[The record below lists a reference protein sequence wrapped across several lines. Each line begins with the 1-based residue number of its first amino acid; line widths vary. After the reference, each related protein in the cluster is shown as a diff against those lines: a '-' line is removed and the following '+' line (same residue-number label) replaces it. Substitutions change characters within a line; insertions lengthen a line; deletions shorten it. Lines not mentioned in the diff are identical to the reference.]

1 MPHRT
6 RDLRERSRHLPPV
19 MGEREFAPNATARST
34 GTTKRVWALAWPA
47 ILTNLLQSAV
57 GFVGAA
63 VVSRHLGTAAISA
76 TGVGGRIFF
85 MQQVVLMAVTTGTM
99 ALVARAWGAGDRS
112 EAERVTR
119 TSLWLCGGL
128 ALIVMLPCIVF
139 AHALVGV
146 FGLDGPTTELA
157 ATYVRWV
164 SLSSLPFAA
173 GMVIATALRAA
184 GDTRT
189 PLWISIAGAGLTI
202 AALWMLVGGGLGV
215 TSLGVKGAA
224 IASSLGALLGATI
237 SWWLWRTNR
246 LAIGPAPGG
255 SDFDRARISR
265 LFRIGIPAGAEG
277 LGFQVG
283 FVGFIWIIA
292 RYGNQAN
299 AAYQLGVNL
308 LAFSFLVGQA
318 FSIAASTLVGQ
329 HLGAGDE
336 AGAERSGWRAMTL
349 AIGVMVVFGGF
360 IIGFSEPLARYLS
373 PSDPEVVRLT
383 VAFIW
388 VLGSV
393 QALMA
398 IEFTLGGALRG
409 AGDTIFPFITVL
421 SGLSFGRLAFAALF
435 MSLGKSIEWVY
446 AALIADYII
455 KGVLFVS
462 RFRSGR
468 WKAMLGEREE
478 SFVLG
483 DAPETEAG

>member
-1 MPHRT
+1 MQK
-6 RDLRERSRHLPPV
+6 
-19 MGEREFAPNATARST
+19 REFAPNESARGT
-34 GTTKRVWALAWPA
+34 GTTKRVWTLAWPA

-63 VVSRHLGTAAISA
+63 VVSRQLGTAAISA

-99 ALVARAWGAGDRS
+99 ALVARAWGGGDRA

-119 TSLWLCGGL
+119 TSLWLCAGL
-128 ALIVMLPCIVF
+128 ALAVMAPCIAF

-146 FGLDGPTTELA
+146 FGLDAETTNLA

-173 GMVIATALRAA
+173 AMVIATALRAA

-189 PLWISIAGAGLTI
+189 PLWISIAGAALNI
-202 AALWMLVGGGLGV
+202 AALWALVGGGLGF

-224 IASSLGALLGATI
+224 IANSVGALLGAAI
-237 SWWLWRTNR
+237 SWGLWRANK

-255 SDFDRARISR
+255 DDFDRARIWR
-265 LFRIGIPAGAEG
+265 LFRIGVPAGAEG

-283 FVGFIWIIA
+283 FIGFIWIIA

-329 HLGAGDE
+329 HLGARDE
-336 AGAERSGWRAMTL
+336 RGAERSGWRAMSL
-349 AIGVMVVFGGF
+349 AIGVMVVFGGL
-360 IIGFSEPLARYLS
+360 IIAFAEPLARYLS

-398 IEFTLGGALRG
+398 VEFTLGGALRG
-409 AGDTIFPFITVL
+409 AGDTFFPFVTVM
-421 SGLSFGRLAFAALF
+421 SGLAFGRLLFAALF
-435 MSLGKSIEWVY
+435 MSLGLSIEWIY
-446 AALIADYII
+446 AALVADYVI
-455 KGVLFVS
+455 KAVMFVS

-468 WKAMLGEREE
+468 WKTTLAERDEAL
-478 SFVLG
+478 VLG

>member
-1 MPHRT
+1 MGSP
-6 RDLRERSRHLPPV
+6 DL
-19 MGEREFAPNATARST
+19 APQLTARGT
-34 GTTKRVWALAWPA
+34 GTTRRVWELAWPA

-63 VVSRHLGTAAISA
+63 VVSRTLGAAAISA

-99 ALVARAWGAGDRS
+99 ALVARAWGSGDRA

-128 ALIVMLPCIVF
+128 ALVVMLPCIAF
-139 AHALVGV
+139 AHQLVGV
-146 FGLDGPTTELA
+146 FGLDAPTTALA
-157 ATYVRWV
+157 TSYVQWV
-164 SLSSLPFAA
+164 SLSSLPFAG

-189 PLWISIAGAGLTI
+189 PLVISIAGAALNI
-202 AALWMLVGGGLGV
+202 VALWVLVGGGLGV
-215 TSLGVKGAA
+215 ASLGVKGAA
-224 IASSLGALLGATI
+224 IAASVGALVGALI
-237 SWWLWRTNR
+237 SWWLWRSNK
-246 LAIGPAPGG
+246 LVIGPAPGG
-255 SDFDRARISR
+255 NDFDPRRIAR
-265 LFRIGIPAGAEG
+265 LFRIGVPAGLEG

-292 RYGNQAN
+292 RYGNEAN

-329 HLGAGDE
+329 HLGANDP
-336 AGAERSGWRAMTL
+336 AGAERSGWRAMSL
-349 AIGVMVVFGGF
+349 AIGVMVVFGGL
-360 IIGFSEPLARYLS
+360 IIALAEPLASYLS
-373 PSDPEVVRLT
+373 PKDAEVVRLT
-383 VAFIW
+383 VIFIW

-409 AGDTIFPFITVL
+409 AGDTVFPFFTVMA
-421 SGLSFGRLAFAALF
+421 GLTFGRLLFAALF
-435 MSLGKSIEWVY
+435 MAWGKSIEWVY
-446 AALIADYII
+446 AALVADYVI

-462 RFRSGR
+462 RFRGGR
-468 WKAMLGEREE
+468 WKAIQLEREE
-478 SFVLG
+478 SLVLG
-483 DAPETEAG
+483 DAPETDAG

>member
-1 MPHRT
+1 MGQSDYAPT
-6 RDLRERSRHLPPV
+6 RQP
-19 MGEREFAPNATARST
+19 ARGT

-63 VVSRHLGTAAISA
+63 VVSRQLGTAAISA

-99 ALVARAWGAGDRS
+99 ALVARAWGAGDRA

-119 TSLWLCGGL
+119 TSLWLCGSL
-128 ALIVMLPCIVF
+128 ALAVMLPCIVF
-139 AHALVGV
+139 AHGLVGV
-146 FGLDGPTTELA
+146 FGLDAPTTELA

-164 SLSSLPFAA
+164 SLSALPFAI

-189 PLWISIAGAGLTI
+189 PLWISIAGAALNI
-202 AALWMLVGGGLGV
+202 VALWALVGGGLGFPR
-215 TSLGVKGAA
+215 LGVAGAA
-224 IASSLGALLGATI
+224 IAASIGATLGALI
-237 SWWLWRTNR
+237 SYALWRANK
-246 LAIGPAPGG
+246 LVIGPAPGG
-255 SDFDRARISR
+255 DDFDRARIWR
-265 LFRIGIPAGAEG
+265 LFRIGTPAGAEG

-283 FVGFIWIIA
+283 FMGFIWIIA
-292 RYGNQAN
+292 RYGNEAN

-336 AGAERSGWRAMTL
+336 EGAERSGWRAMSL
-349 AIGVMVVFGGF
+349 AIGVMVVFGAV
-360 IIGFSEPLARYLS
+360 IIGFAPPFARYLA
-373 PSDPEVVRLT
+373 PADPEVVRLT

-409 AGDTIFPFITVL
+409 AGDTMFPFVTVL
-421 SGLSFGRLAFAALF
+421 SGLAFGRLLFAALF
-435 MSLGKSIEWVY
+435 MAWGKSIEWVY
-446 AALIADYII
+446 AALIADYVI
-455 KGVLFVS
+455 KGVLFVG
-462 RFRSGR
+462 RFRGGR
-468 WKAMLGEREE
+468 WKAMLAEREE
-478 SFVLG
+478 ALVLG

>member
-1 MPHRT
+1 MGQSELAWAAAVHR
-6 RDLRERSRHLPPV
+6 
-19 MGEREFAPNATARST
+19 T
-34 GTTKRVWALAWPA
+34 GTTRRVWALAWPA

-63 VVSRHLGTAAISA
+63 VVSRTLGTAAISA

-85 MQQVVLMAVTTGTM
+85 VQQVVLMAVTTGTM
-99 ALVARAWGAGDRS
+99 ALVARAWGAGDRA

-128 ALIVMLPCIVF
+128 ALTVMGPCIAF

-146 FGLDGPTTELA
+146 FGLDGPTTDLA

-164 SLSSLPFAA
+164 SGSAFPFAVS
-173 GMVIATALRAA
+173 MVIATALRAA

-189 PLWISIAGAGLTI
+189 PLWISIAGAALNI
-202 AALWMLVGGGLGV
+202 AALWALVGGGLGF
-215 TSLGVKGAA
+215 TPRGVAGAA
-224 IASSLGALLGATI
+224 IANTVGASVGAAI
-237 SWWLWRTNR
+237 SFGLWRANK
-246 LAIGPAPGG
+246 LAIGPTPGG
-255 SDFDRARISR
+255 SDFDRPRIWR
-265 LFRIGIPAGAEG
+265 LFRIGTPAGAEG
-277 LGFQVG
+277 LGFQIG

-329 HLGAGDE
+329 HLGASDE
-336 AGAERSGWRAMTL
+336 AGAERSGWRAMSL
-349 AIGVMVVFGGF
+349 AIGVMVVFGGL
-360 IIGFSEPLARYLS
+360 IIGFAEPLARYLA

-409 AGDTIFPFITVL
+409 AGDTMFPFATVL
-421 SGLSFGRLAFAALF
+421 SGLTFGRLAFATLF
-435 MSLGKSIEWVY
+435 MVLGKSIEWVY
-446 AALIADYII
+446 AALIADYVI
-455 KGVLFVS
+455 KGVLFVT

-468 WKAMLGEREE
+468 WKTMLAEREE
-478 SFVLG
+478 ALVLS

>member
-1 MPHRT
+1 MGQIEIART
-6 RDLRERSRHLPPV
+6 GD
-19 MGEREFAPNATARST
+19 AARGT

-63 VVSRHLGTAAISA
+63 VVSRQLGTAAISA

-99 ALVARAWGAGDRS
+99 ALVARAWGAGDRA

-119 TSLWLCGGL
+119 TSLWLCGLL
-128 ALIVMLPCIVF
+128 ALAVMLPCIVF
-139 AHALVGV
+139 AHGLVGI
-146 FGLDGPTTELA
+146 FGLDEPTTALA

-164 SLSSLPFAA
+164 SLSALPFSL

-189 PLWISIAGAGLTI
+189 PLWISIAGASLNI
-202 AALWMLVGGGLGV
+202 AALWALVGGGLGFPKLGV
-215 TSLGVKGAA
+215 AGAAMAASLGAAVGAA
-224 IASSLGALLGATI
+224 ISFG
-237 SWWLWRTNR
+237 LWRANK
-246 LAIGPAPGG
+246 LVIGPAPGG
-255 SDFDRARISR
+255 DDFDRVRIWR
-265 LFRIGIPAGAEG
+265 LFRIGTPAGAEG

-283 FVGFIWIIA
+283 FMGFIWIIA
-292 RYGNQAN
+292 RYGNEAN

-336 AGAERSGWRAMTL
+336 EGAERSGWRAMSL
-349 AIGVMVVFGGF
+349 AIGVMVVFGAL
-360 IIGFSEPLARYLS
+360 IIGLAPPLARYLA
-373 PSDPEVVRLT
+373 PSDAEVVRLT

-409 AGDTIFPFITVL
+409 AGDTIFPFVTVL
-421 SGLSFGRLAFAALF
+421 SGLAFGRLLFAALF
-435 MSLGKSIEWVY
+435 MAWGKSIEWVY
-446 AALIADYII
+446 AALIADYVI
-455 KGVLFVS
+455 KGVLFVG

-468 WKAMLGEREE
+468 WKTMLAEREE
-478 SFVLG
+478 ALVLG
-483 DAPETEAG
+483 DAPETDAG

>member
-1 MPHRT
+1 MGQSEFPPAAAT
-6 RDLRERSRHLPPV
+6 R
-19 MGEREFAPNATARST
+19 GT

-57 GFVGAA
+57 GLVGAA
-63 VVSRHLGTAAISA
+63 VVSRRLGTAAISA
-76 TGVGGRIFF
+76 TGVGGRVFF

-99 ALVARAWGAGDRS
+99 ALVARAWGAGDRA

-119 TSLWLCGGL
+119 TSLWLCGAL

-146 FGLDGPTTELA
+146 FGLDAPTTDLA

-164 SLSSLPFAA
+164 SLSALPFAG

-189 PLWISIAGAGLTI
+189 PLWISIAGASLNI
-202 AALWMLVGGGLGV
+202 VALWTLVGGGFGVKPLGV
-215 TSLGVKGAA
+215 AGAA
-224 IASSLGALLGATI
+224 ISASLGASMGATL
-237 SWWLWRTNR
+237 SLWLWRR
-246 LAIGPAPGG
+246 GSLAIGPAPGG
-255 SDFDRARISR
+255 DDFDRARIWR

-277 LGFQVG
+277 LGFQIG
-283 FVGFIWIIA
+283 FIGFIWIIA

-329 HLGAGDE
+329 HLGAHDE
-336 AGAERSGWRAMTL
+336 AGAERSGWRAMSL
-349 AIGVMVVFGGF
+349 AIGVMFVFGSL
-360 IIGFSEPLARYLS
+360 IIAFAEPLAHFLA
-373 PSDPEVVRLT
+373 PNDPEVVRLT

-409 AGDTIFPFITVL
+409 AGDTIFPFVTVI
-421 SGLSFGRLAFAALF
+421 SGLAFGRLLFAALF
-435 MSLGKSIEWVY
+435 MLWGKPIEWIY
-446 AALIADYII
+446 GALIADYII

-462 RFRSGR
+462 RFRSGA
-468 WKAMLGEREE
+468 WKRIGLEREE
-478 SFVLG
+478 SLVL
-483 DAPETEAG
+483 DAAPQHDAG

>member
-1 MPHRT
+1 
-6 RDLRERSRHLPPV
+6 
-19 MGEREFAPNATARST
+19 MGQIEIARAGDTVRGT

-63 VVSRHLGTAAISA
+63 VVSRQLGTAAISA

-99 ALVARAWGAGDRS
+99 ALVARAWGAGDRA

-119 TSLWLCGGL
+119 TSLWLCGLL
-128 ALIVMLPCIVF
+128 ALAVMLPCIVF
-139 AHALVGV
+139 AHALVGI
-146 FGLDGPTTELA
+146 FGLDAPTTDLA

-164 SLSSLPFAA
+164 SLSALPFAV

-189 PLWISIAGAGLTI
+189 PLWISIAGAALNI
-202 AALWMLVGGGLGV
+202 AALWVLVGGGLGV
-215 TSLGVKGAA
+215 QTLGVAGAA
-224 IASSLGALLGATI
+224 IAASLGAAVGAAI
-237 SWWLWRTNR
+237 SYGLWRANK
-246 LAIGPAPGG
+246 LVIGPAPGG
-255 SDFDRARISR
+255 
-265 LFRIGIPAGAEG
+265 
-277 LGFQVG
+277 FQVG
-283 FVGFIWIIA
+283 FMGFIWIIA
-292 RYGNQAN
+292 RYGNEAN

-336 AGAERSGWRAMTL
+336 AGAERSGWRAMSL
-349 AIGVMVVFGGF
+349 AIGVMVVFGAL
-360 IIGFSEPLARYLS
+360 IIGFAPPLARYLA
-373 PSDPEVVRLT
+373 PGDPEVVRLT

-409 AGDTIFPFITVL
+409 AGDTIFPFVTVL
-421 SGLSFGRLAFAALF
+421 SGLAFGRLLFAALF
-435 MSLGKSIEWVY
+435 MAWGKSIEWVY
-446 AALIADYII
+446 AALIADYVI
-455 KGVLFVS
+455 KGVLFVG

-468 WKAMLGEREE
+468 WKSMLAEREE
-478 SFVLG
+478 ALVLG
-483 DAPETEAG
+483 DAPETDAG